1 MKKFTVVDAL
11 GQLQMFNGDFSKDAK
26 GKDKVP
32 ACYRLEP
39 RGSFTVE
46 ADSEEKLP
54 HEILLA
60 KKQGFVYVF
69 DSEQVSSKKSAAKD
83 EKEAKQ

>member
-11 GQLQMFNGDFSKDAK
+11 GQLQIFNGDFS
-26 GKDKVP
+26 KDKVP

-39 RGSFTVE
+39 RGSFE
-46 ADSEEKLP
+46 IGADSEDKLP

-69 DSEQVSSKKSAAKD
+69 ESEQVSSKKSAAKD